1 MDTPSLLAMAMSW
14 SPPTTILPTT
24 MLEQAKDMFVDLP
37 HKIIKYIFYD

>member
-1 MDTPSLLAMAMSW
+1 MATPSLLDMAMSW
-14 SPPTTILPTT
+14 SPPTTMHLTT